1 MKRYLR
7 VWGVS
12 AIPIFVLSMSAAMK
26 FLGGQSFSSSSRYLG
41 YGTIGVLEVVSVLL
55 YAIPRTAVLGAI
67 LCTGYLGG
75 AIATH
80 VRTDGQFLPAL
91 LFGVLVWL
99 GRYLRDERI
108 RALVP
113 LTSASR

>member
-1 MKRYLR
+1 
-7 VWGVS
+7 
-12 AIPIFVLSMSAAMK
+12 MSAAMK
-26 FLGGQSFSSSSRYLG
+26 FLGGQEFQQQFALFG
-41 YGTIGVLEVVSVLL
+41 FAPALLGTIGVLEVVSVLL

-99 GRYLRDERI
+99 GLYLRDERI